1 MQFKN
6 QKHERIFRRLIRGLK
21 SLGYVDNLIQESYD
35 FPDLFLPNTPIRC
48 LPAVA
53 FGREPPS
60 YDTACIALVFP
71 NHKTGIELVSE
82 CRAVGAPV
90 ALEVADDRIIQWKV
104 SADTNRIA
112 KWDEFHP
119 DSLPQKLKERKDE
132 WSPDIIVRGKNVF
145 AKLAPRQLDF
155 IDLGL
160 IPALEKQVRDKLDRL
175 LREVISSAISV
186 HKNSTGREPDLQQLF
201 RLVFRF
207 VAAKLLAD
215 RRVSP
220 FRSVNKDTDPEILLT
235 RVSRYYSQTEP
246 VIEDEQT
253 RAAIAGAIW
262 GAISFQNLSV
272 DALADIYENTLVDEQ
287 VRRKLGTHSTPASV
301 ARYIVS
307 RLINEENISDIHHIV
322 EPCSGHAIFLVAA
335 LERLRD
341 LLPSQLHPQE
351 RHRFFVRTLRG
362 FERDAFALE
371 IGKLCLML
379 ADFPFPDG
387 WHLVSAD
394 VFASQKFDSALRR
407 SDIVLCN
414 PPFEDF
420 SEDVRQLYPNRR
432 SVQKPA
438 ELLHRVL
445 DELKPSGALG
455 FVLPRQFTDGRAY
468 RDVRQRIADRYESV
482 EIVSLP
488 DRVFRISKLQT
499 ALLVAKKP
507 YTRHTQVNLSFAN
520 VSDADR
526 KRFLLD
532 YEVSSRDVQ
541 RKSITE
547 FVESAKIPILGDLWE
562 RLHESTRLGDVVEMR
577 RGVQWQPPFKEEKY
591 ISAKERIGFTRGLHE
606 ITDQYHSFQTPPT
619 VYLSTRKDGRLAN
632 AFDLPWDKPKVI
644 ANAVRVSRGHWRL
657 AVFPDE
663 EGLIASQSFYGIWP
677 SSGWTIR
684 GISAVLNG
692 PVANAFIST
701 HEGQQHNRKRVL
713 SQIPLPYLTEA
724 QHITL
729 DRLVEE
735 YRGITNASSDFFS
748 NTSSSSSYE
757 EVLRKI
763 CLQIDAVILK
773 AYNLPPRIERNLL
786 DFFRGHQRRVPFHF
800 MEYFPV
806 GFKPTIPLWMYI
818 SDNFQ
823 RCRADYLV
831 SKIPQITDPILVNAL
846 AEVE

>member
-90 ALEVADDRIIQWKV
+90 ALEVADDRITQWKV
-104 SADTNRIA
+104 SADTDRIA

-119 DSLPQKLKERKDE
+119 NSIPQRLKEKKNE

-160 IPALEKQVRDKLDRL
+160 IPALERQVRDKLDRL

-215 RRVSP
+215 RRVTP
-220 FRSVNKDTDPEILLT
+220 FRSVKKDSDPETVLT

-246 VIEDEQT
+246 VIEDAQT
-253 RAAIAGAIW
+253 RAAVAGAIW
-262 GAISFQNLSV
+262 GAVSFQNLSV

-301 ARYIVS
+301 ARYMVS
-307 RLINEENISDIHHIV
+307 RLINEENISDIHQII

-341 LLPSQLHPQE
+341 LLPSQLPPQE

-394 VFASQKFDSALRR
+394 IFASQKFDSTLKR

-420 SEDVRQLYPNRR
+420 SEDVRQLYTNRR

-445 DELKPSGALG
+445 DELKPSGTLG
-455 FVLPRQFTDGRAY
+455 FVLPRQFIDGRAY
-468 RDVRQRIADRYESV
+468 KNIRQRLADRYELI

-488 DRVFRISKLQT
+488 DRIFHISQIETSLLIGRIPST
-499 ALLVAKKP
+499 H
-507 YTRHTQVNLSFAN
+507 HTKVNLSFSH
-520 VSDADR
+520 VSDADAD
-526 KRFLLD
+526 RFLQD
-532 YEVSSRDVQ
+532 YAVSYRE
-541 RKSITE
+541 TE
-547 FVESAKIPILGDLWE
+547 KKVKATFAESARIPQLQEVWDHLAELPKLVDIAE
-562 RLHESTRLGDVVEMR
+562 IH
-577 RGVQWQPPFKEEKY
+577 RGVEWQPPFDEAKY
-591 ISAKERIGFTRGLHE
+591 ISVRPKSGFVKGLRRV
-606 ITDQYHSFQTPPT
+606 TDTYMAFQNIPT
-619 VYLSTRKDGRLAN
+619 VFLSTRPEDQRGN
-632 AFDLPWDKPKVI
+632 AFDLPWEKPKVI
-644 ANAVRVSRGHWRL
+644 ANAARLQRGPWRI
-657 AVFPDE
+657 AASPDDQ
-663 EGLIASQSFYGIWP
+663 GLVCSQRFFGIWP
-677 SSGWTIR
+677 ASDWTIE
-684 GISAVLNG
+684 ILSAVLNG
-692 PVANAFIST
+692 PVANAFIT
-701 HEGQQHNRKRVL
+701 AHEDRRDNRKSTLKRV
-713 SQIPLPYLTEA
+713 PLPVLAEAERTSVNQLVDRYRRMAAKTDLSGLTQSLSVSESA
-724 QHITL
+724 
-729 DRLVEE
+729 
-735 YRGITNASSDFFS
+735 
-748 NTSSSSSYE
+748 
-757 EVLRKI
+757 LRRV
-763 CLQIDAVILK
+763 CLEIDAIILK
-773 AYNLPPRIERNLL
+773 GYGLPPRIERSLL
-786 DFFRGHQRRVPFHF
+786 NFFRGHQRRVPFTF
-800 MEYFPV
+800 TEYFPAE
-806 GFKPTIPLWMYI
+806 FKPTIPLWMYI

-831 SKIPQITDPILVNAL
+831 RKIPQITDPILVNAL

>member
-6 QKHERIFRRLIRGLK
+6 QKHERVFRRLVRGLQ
-21 SLGYVDNLIQESYD
+21 SLGYEGNLIQESYD
-35 FPDLFLPNTPIRC
+35 FPDLFLPDTPIRC

-71 NHKTGIELVSE
+71 NHKNGIDLISE

-90 ALEVADDRIIQWKV
+90 ALEVDDDCITQWKV
-104 SADTNRIA
+104 SADTNRIV
-112 KWDEFHP
+112 KWDKFHAS
-119 DSLPQKLKERKDE
+119 SLSQKLKEKKDE
-132 WSPDIIVRGKNVF
+132 WLPDIIVRGKNVF

-175 LREVISSAISV
+175 LREVINTAISV
-186 HKNSTGREPDLQQLF
+186 HKNSTGSGPDMQRLF
-201 RLVFRF
+201 RLVFRLI
-207 VAAKLLAD
+207 AAKLLAD

-220 FRSVNKDTDPEILLT
+220 FRSVNKDSDPETVLT

-246 VIEDEQT
+246 VIEDAQT
-253 RAAIAGAIW
+253 RATVAGAIW
-262 GAISFQNLSV
+262 GAVSFQNLSV

-301 ARYIVS
+301 ARYMVS
-307 RLINEENISDIHHIV
+307 RLINEENISDIHQII

-341 LLPSQLHPQE
+341 LLPNQLPPHE

-362 FERDAFALE
+362 FEQDAFALE

-394 VFASQKFDSALRR
+394 VFASQKFDSALRQ

-445 DELKPSGALG
+445 DELKPSGTLG
-455 FVLPRQFTDGRAY
+455 FVLPRQFIDGRAY
-468 RDVRQRIADRYESV
+468 KNIRQRLADRYELI

-488 DRVFRISKLQT
+488 DRIFHISQIETSLLIGRIPS
-499 ALLVAKKP
+499 
-507 YTRHTQVNLSFAN
+507 TRHTQVNLFFSH
-520 VSDADR
+520 VSDADAD
-526 KRFLLD
+526 RFLQD
-532 YEVSSRDVQ
+532 YAVSYRE
-541 RKSITE
+541 TE
-547 FVESAKIPILGDLWE
+547 KKAKAAFVESARIPQLQQVWDHLAEFPKLVDIAE
-562 RLHESTRLGDVVEMR
+562 IH
-577 RGVQWQPPFKEEKY
+577 RGVEWQPPFDEAKY
-591 ISAKERIGFTRGLHE
+591 VSAHPKSGFAKGLRRV
-606 ITDQYHSFQTPPT
+606 TDTYMAFQNIPT
-619 VYLSTRKDGRLAN
+619 VYLSTRSEDQRGN
-632 AFDLPWDKPKVI
+632 AFDLPWEKPKVI

-684 GISAVLNG
+684 SISAVLNG
-692 PVANAFIST
+692 PVANAFIFT
-701 HEGQQHNRKRVL
+701 HEGQQHNRKRIL
-713 SQIPLPYLTEA
+713 AQIPLPYLTED

-735 YRGITNASSDFFS
+735 YRGITNAPNDIFS
-748 NTSSSSSYE
+748 NTGNSLSYE
-757 EVLRKI
+757 DVLRRI

-786 DFFRGHQRRVPFHF
+786 DFFRGHQRRVPFPF
-800 MEYFPV
+800 TEYFPV
-806 GFKPTIPLWMYI
+806 EFKPTIPLWMYI
-818 SDNFQ
+818 SDDYQ

-831 SKIPQITDPILVNAL
+831 SRIPQITDPVLVDAL

>member
-6 QKHERIFRRLIRGLK
+6 QKHERVYRRLIRGLQ
-21 SLGYVDNLIQESYD
+21 SLGYEGNLIQESYD
-35 FPDLFLPNTPIRC
+35 FPDLFLPDTPIRH

-71 NHKTGIELVSE
+71 DHKNGIDLISE

-90 ALEVADDRIIQWKV
+90 ALEVDDDCVTQWKV
-104 SADTNRIA
+104 SADTNRIV
-112 KWDEFHP
+112 KWDKFHAS
-119 DSLPQKLKERKDE
+119 SLSQKLKEKKDE
-132 WSPDIIVRGKNVF
+132 WLPDIIVRGKNVF

-175 LREVISSAISV
+175 LREVINTAISV
-186 HKNSTGREPDLQQLF
+186 HKKSTGSGPDMQRLF
-201 RLVFRF
+201 RLVFRLI
-207 VAAKLLAD
+207 AAKLLAD

-220 FRSVNKDTDPEILLT
+220 FRSVDRDTDPKIILT

-246 VIEDEQT
+246 VIEDAQT
-253 RAAIAGAIW
+253 IAAVAGAIW

-287 VRRKLGTHSTPASV
+287 VRRKLGTHSTPSSV

-307 RLINEENISDIHHIV
+307 RLINEENISDIHQIV

-341 LLPSQLHPQE
+341 LLPSQLPPHE

-362 FERDAFALE
+362 FEQDAFALE

-387 WHLVSAD
+387 WHLVSED
-394 VFASQKFDSALRR
+394 VFASQKFDSALSR

-420 SEDVRQLYPNRR
+420 SEEVRQYYPNRR

-445 DELKPSGALG
+445 DELKPSGTLG

-468 RDVRQRIADRYESV
+468 RDVRQRIADRYKSV

-488 DRVFRISKLQT
+488 DRVFHISKLQT
-499 ALLVAKKP
+499 VLLVAKEP
-507 YTRHTQVNLSFAN
+507 CTGHTQVNLSYAD

-532 YEVSSRDVQ
+532 YEVSRRGTK
-541 RKSITE
+541 RKSKAN
-547 FVESAKIPILGDLWE
+547 FVENAKILILGDLWE
-562 RLHESTRLGDVVEMR
+562 RLRDLPKLGAVTEMH
-577 RGVQWQPPFKEEKY
+577 RGIEWKPPFTKDKYLSAQPKEGF
-591 ISAKERIGFTRGLHE
+591 AKGLRQ
-606 ITDQYHSFQTPPT
+606 ITDEYCSFQAPPAL
-619 VYLSTRKDGRLAN
+619 YLSTRIEDQRGN
-632 AFDLPWDKPKVI
+632 AFHLPWNKPKVI

-657 AVFPDE
+657 AAFPDE
-663 EGLIASQSFYGIWP
+663 EGLMASQSFYGIWP

-692 PVANAFIST
+692 PIANAFIST
-701 HEGQQHNRKRVL
+701 HEGQQHNRKQVL
-713 SQIPLPYLTEA
+713 AQIPLPYLTEA

-735 YRGITNASSDFFS
+735 YRGIMNASNDFFS
-748 NTSSSSSYE
+748 NTSNLSLYE
-757 EVLRKI
+757 EVLRRT
-763 CLQIDAVILK
+763 CLQIDAIILK

-786 DFFRGHQRRVPFHF
+786 DFFRGHQRRVPFPF
-800 MEYFPV
+800 TEYFPV
-806 GFKPTIPLWMYI
+806 EFKPTIPLWMYI
-818 SDNFQ
+818 SDDYQ
-823 RCRADYLV
+823 RCRADYLI
-831 SKIPQITDPILVNAL
+831 SRIPKITDPVLVDAL
-846 AEVE
+846 TEVE